1 MGAVQEKGKMA
12 QEMFKVPGGSGYVPV
27 AGADNAQLRF
37 LSFAVLRL
45 QGGEEWSDDSGE
57 SEVGVVTIAGK
68 FSIGIEGVNHVDWT
82 GLGGRAN
89 VFAGMP
95 AAVCVPRRRKYHIT
109 SRVGCELAI
118 FKALTDA
125 DGEPALVRPEEVSQ
139 INSGTANWRRDV
151 RLLFAPSGGKTTR
164 LIIGETVNPPGNWS
178 GFPPHKH
185 DAVAGDEYPLE
196 EIYYF
201 RTQPSDGFGVQ
212 LFFGGREQ
220 ETARFIYDD
229 TAAVFRSGYH
239 STAAAPGVQVSYI
252 WALAGDQHNYKIS
265 IDPRFRWL
273 GNAEAVLRESQK
285 YYR

>member
-1 MGAVQEKGKMA
+1 MA
-12 QEMFKVPGGSGYVPV
+12 QEMFKVPGGTGYVPV
-27 AGADNAQLRF
+27 AGDGNADLKY
-37 LSFAVLRL
+37 LSFGVLRL
-45 QGGEEWSDDSGE
+45 QGGEEWSDESGE
-57 SEVGVVTIAGK
+57 AEVGLVTVAGK
-68 FSIGIEGVNHVDWT
+68 FDLRVEGQHPMEWQ

-89 VFAGMP
+89 VFAGLP
-95 AAVCVPRRRKYHIT
+95 AAVCVPRHHTYH
-109 SRVGCELAI
+109 VKAAGDCELAV
-118 FKALTDA
+118 FNALTDE
-125 DGEPALVRPEEVSQ
+125 DGEPALMRPEEVSQ

-151 RLLFAPSGGKTTR
+151 RLLFAPGGGKTTR

-185 DAVAGDEYPLE
+185 DSVSGEEYPLE

-201 RTQPSDGFGVQ
+201 RTQPADGFGVQ
-212 LFFGGREQ
+212 LYFGGREA
-220 ETARFIYDD
+220 ETAQFIYDD

-252 WALAGDQHNYKIS
+252 WALAGDKRNYKIS